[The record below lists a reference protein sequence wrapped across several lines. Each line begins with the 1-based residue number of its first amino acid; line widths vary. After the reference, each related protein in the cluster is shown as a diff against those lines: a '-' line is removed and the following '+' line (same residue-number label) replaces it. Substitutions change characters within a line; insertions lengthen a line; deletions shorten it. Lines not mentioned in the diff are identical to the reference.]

1 MGALPN
7 ASVGLLYYKDRAVVH
22 PPCKWPQEMAFAMQG
37 PPGDGVDWGGH
48 AHGGEVMPQKSP
60 APSHRRGAPRERKYL
75 IPRRSRSRGHWH
87 SHCVLHLG
95 DAWYE
100 PRLLGVATMT
110 SEGMFS
116 RILVPTDFSG
126 GSERA
131 WAVAQRMAANL
142 GAELVL
148 LHVLPGTP
156 LDVEVLLASEERK
169 AELRSAQ
176 AEHQLG
182 IPRADDEDPPPARRV
197 FEGPFTRGAL
207 REFSPQGRAWAE
219 MLEAWAVRARDAGAK
234 VRTVL
239 RVGVPYREV
248 LSEAKESHVDLV
260 LLATHG
266 RGEIHR
272 LLVGSVADRVIRMA
286 PCPVFTLKEA

>member
-1 MGALPN
+1 
-7 ASVGLLYYKDRAVVH
+7 
-22 PPCKWPQEMAFAMQG
+22 MA
-37 PPGDGVDWGGH
+37 
-48 AHGGEVMPQKSP
+48 
-60 APSHRRGAPRERKYL
+60 
-75 IPRRSRSRGHWH
+75 
-87 SHCVLHLG
+87 
-95 DAWYE
+95 
-100 PRLLGVATMT
+100 
-110 SEGMFS
+110 SEGTFS

-126 GSERA
+126 GSEKA

-156 LDVEVLLASEERK
+156 LDVEMLLASEERK
-169 AELRSAQ
+169 AELRSLQ

-182 IPRADDEDPPPARRV
+182 IPRADDEDPPPRRV
-197 FEGPFTRGAL
+197 FEGPFTKETL
-207 REFSPQGRAWAE
+207 RTFSPQGRAWAE
-219 MLEAWAVRARDAGAK
+219 MLEAWAVHARDAGAK

-248 LSEAKESHVDLV
+248 LSEAKESHADLV